1 MIRKS
6 TVNDIDM
13 IMDIWLSTNI
23 NAHSFISDEY
33 WKNQFEEVRTAILEA
48 EVYVFEDGVIKGFV
62 GIIENYIAGIFV
74 KEEFQAQGIGK
85 ELIQFLQNFKSEL
98 ILNVYEKNKKAVNF
112 YIKNNF
118 KISQKRNEEE
128 TNHMEYQM
136 IWKR

>member
-1 MIRKS
+1 
-6 TVNDIDM
+6 M

-48 EVYVFEDGVIKGFV
+48 EVYVFEDGVINGFV

>member
-13 IMDIWLSTNI
+13 IMDIWLSANI

-33 WKNQFEEVRTAILEA
+33 WKNQFEEVKTAILEA